1 MKDNPIES
9 PVFNEQAAR
18 QLVETMNEGLVW
30 LDENHNIVYVNSSFC
45 QITGFEKEELL
56 GKPYLDFISPRSVDY
71 VKKQLDE
78 RKKGYSGK
86 YEAYLKTS
94 DNDIAFV
101 IISPRAIFNEDEQ
114 FSGSFA
120 VFTDITARKKIE
132 EELKLSEKKY
142 SILFDAS
149 PVGITLSGFYNG
161 KIEAV
166 NESFCTIVEYTPGEL
181 VGKTSI
187 ELGLWVDTSERT
199 EAVKKA
205 EVDGTVQGYEIRFH
219 TKNGDIR
226 TCHLFSEIIDINNEK
241 FVLSNILDISEQKQ
255 VYQALQYSEEKFSKA
270 FHASPEA
277 MTINNLFTGKYEE
290 VNESFCKMGGY
301 DRDEVI
307 GKSTVELGIWADPS
321 CRKEIVRKLTEE
333 NRVYQFEADFV
344 KKNGEIGTGLYSAEI
359 VHIGDKTSILS
370 SVMDITRRKEAEE
383 ALIAEKERLRVTL
396 QSIGDAVIST
406 DTGGNITMMNQ
417 VAEDMTAWKQ
427 SEAFQ
432 SRLEEVFKIIDEK
445 TGESLENP
453 VQKVL
458 NTGAIVGLTNHT
470 VLVGREGSKKIVT
483 YNAAPIKDEDNT
495 VFGVILVFR
504 DVTERIR
511 VEKESI
517 KIQKFEALELLA
529 GGIAHDFN
537 NILTAI
543 MGNINIMKSL
553 LDENDEAMER
563 LKDISMASSRARELT
578 HNLLTFSRD
587 GLTSRCIAR
596 IDDLIRESVDISL
609 TGSRVKTAYNIPDNP
624 WPVSI
629 DPSRMGQVFQNLA
642 VNAIQAMPRGGKLT
656 VELDNVSI
664 KKSSTMAIDA
674 GRYVVV
680 KISDTGTGIPAT
692 VLPRIFDPYFTTKKS
707 GTGLGLATVHSIVK
721 QHNGHI
727 RAESSEGEGTTFTIW
742 LPAFTQVEDK
752 PDLNLD
758 NCESIEDSKILLL
771 DDDELILEMG
781 KEMLSSPGYDVET
794 FDNFNDMKTKYSHY
808 IDNNKQVIVILDM
821 VMPHDMDVLDCLK
834 ALQEI
839 NPAVDA
845 VLSSGYTN
853 DDKMVS
859 PEEYGFRGAIPKPYD
874 LEKIEML
881 LNRINGGEL

>member
-406 DTGGNITMMNQ
+406 DTGGEIKMMNQ

-664 KKSSTMAIDA
+664 EKTNTMAIDA

-781 KEMLSSPGYDVET
+781 KEMFSSPGYDVET

-845 VLSSGYTN
+845 VLSSGYTD